1 MPIFLSFN
9 NWKNRF
15 LVVTLVGFLFISQD
29 RFEITV
35 IFEGGIETISG
46 LFKPVLELG
55 FCEFCVDFSVR
66 KTRSRSIEYPLRYG

>member
-46 LFKPVLELG
+46 LF
-55 FCEFCVDFSVR
+55 
-66 KTRSRSIEYPLRYG
+66 